1 MVWCPVPSNMKHW
14 ATYREQRIIHINVT
28 LELLFIIRHNCN
40 DVWMHIW
47 LVHQIHWIIGTFL
60 LEKNLLLR
68 NNSKRFIQKF
78 KFTSEKMMSDFKTLQ
93 NCVRPVLKYLRICKN
108 FVISAFLV
116 GIDEKSINVFG
127 TLEILSRID
136 GHFRRKAS
144 TSTLSNEIVK
154 SYKTCWCEG
163 RSIHIYDHRY
173 KKKSE
178 K

>member
-1 MVWCPVPSNMKHW
+1 MIWCPAPSTMKHW

-28 LELLFIIRHNCN
+28 LELLFIIRQNCN
-40 DVWMHIW
+40 DVWIHIW
-47 LVHQIHWIIGTFL
+47 LILQTDWIIGTFL
-60 LEKNLLLR
+60 LEKNILLR
-68 NNSKRFIQKF
+68 NNSKRFVQKF
-78 KFTSEKMMSDFKTLQ
+78 KFTSEKMISDFKTLQ

-154 SYKTCWCEG
+154 SYKTCWYMYMII
-163 RSIHIYDHRY
+163 SIENNRRN
-173 KKKSE
+173 
-178 K
+178 